1 MLSPRADAAAT
12 QATAARIAPA
22 DIAAVVVSPRP
33 VTRGN
38 ALSRRSKD
46 ASSRVL
52 GKHDGSRLITLPNG
66 RKNHPIRSLGRAR
79 RDDGNR
85 SNADFAWA
93 AATRFAAQQAL
104 VARSRNPEEVGR
116 RTTATMEAAARACAT
131 ARSAPASCSSRA
143 WRAPTRVPPRTSW
156 SASPRRV
163 GRAPRRTARVSL
175 VTVAARKDGG
185 LIVRDVEYTPVGAG
199 VTVLERVNLRL
210 PPTGLNLIVGRSG
223 NGKSTLLSLVAG
235 LAEPT
240 GGVITFSDLDPGVH
254 LSAARRLDRVGLVFQ
269 FPERHFLGKNMLQEL
284 TFGWPQTNESFHE
297 RRRLALRLQEALAA
311 VGMADF
317 PLDTPVRSLSGGYKR
332 RLALAI
338 QLVRDPYVLCLDEP
352 LAGLDW
358 MARAEVT
365 KLLANLRRERAV
377 VVVSHDVEEIAPVA
391 DRAWRMGPGGVM
403 RPEPELAQGAARA
416 FGDAASEFSGFM

>member
-1 MLSPRADAAAT
+1 
-12 QATAARIAPA
+12 
-22 DIAAVVVSPRP
+22 
-33 VTRGN
+33 
-38 ALSRRSKD
+38 
-46 ASSRVL
+46 
-52 GKHDGSRLITLPNG
+52 
-66 RKNHPIRSLGRAR
+66 
-79 RDDGNR
+79 
-85 SNADFAWA
+85 
-93 AATRFAAQQAL
+93 
-104 VARSRNPEEVGR
+104 
-116 RTTATMEAAARACAT
+116 
-131 ARSAPASCSSRA
+131 
-143 WRAPTRVPPRTSW
+143 
-156 SASPRRV
+156 
-163 GRAPRRTARVSL
+163 

-240 GGVITFSDLDPGVH
+240 GGVITFSDLDPGVS

>member
-1 MLSPRADAAAT
+1 M
-12 QATAARIAPA
+12 
-22 DIAAVVVSPRP
+22 
-33 VTRGN
+33 
-38 ALSRRSKD
+38 
-46 ASSRVL
+46 
-52 GKHDGSRLITLPNG
+52 
-66 RKNHPIRSLGRAR
+66 
-79 RDDGNR
+79 
-85 SNADFAWA
+85 
-93 AATRFAAQQAL
+93 
-104 VARSRNPEEVGR
+104 
-116 RTTATMEAAARACAT
+116 
-131 ARSAPASCSSRA
+131 
-143 WRAPTRVPPRTSW
+143 
-156 SASPRRV
+156 
-163 GRAPRRTARVSL
+163 
-175 VTVAARKDGG
+175 TVAARKDGG

-240 GGVITFSDLDPGVH
+240 SGVITFSDLEPGVH
-254 LSAARRLDRVGLVFQ
+254 LSARQAPGQSRPGVFS

-358 MARAEVT
+358 MARAEVDQNCWPT
-365 KLLANLRRERAV
+365 CGAKGRWWWCRTTSRRLRQLR
-377 VVVSHDVEEIAPVA
+377 IAPG
-391 DRAWRMGPGGVM
+391 AWGRGG
-403 RPEPELAQGAARA
+403 
-416 FGDAASEFSGFM
+416 